1 MTKAEQET
9 TIRWDEEEQIAH
21 LYTAVAGQARRWT
34 KQGYPVEVADRDAGG
49 TPRGWW
55 CSVPKEAIRFR
66 RVRDGQVVKRR
77 TGAGRQF
84 RTIDGAS
91 EHRAAPSKTQR
102 PGTARPVE
110 KRAINRGQRGNND

>member
-21 LYTAVAGQARRWT
+21 LYTACPAQARRWE
-34 KQGYPVEVADRDAGG
+34 KQGYPVEVADCDAGG

-66 RVRDGQVVKRR
+66 RVKDGQVVKRR

-84 RTIDGAS
+84 RAINGAS
-91 EHRAAPSKTQR
+91 EGRTSAGETSASLTGAA
-102 PGTARPVE
+102 GART
-110 KRAINRGQRGNND
+110 RH